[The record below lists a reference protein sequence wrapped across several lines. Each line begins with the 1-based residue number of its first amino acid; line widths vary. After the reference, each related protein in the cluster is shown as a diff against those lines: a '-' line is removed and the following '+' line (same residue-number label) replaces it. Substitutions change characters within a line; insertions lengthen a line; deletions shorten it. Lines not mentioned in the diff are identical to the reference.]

1 MRLNFISIVFCGV
14 LLAWASDVSGQD
26 VNEVEALNNQVL
38 QLHQQGQYKE
48 ALALA
53 VKALKLSE
61 DTLGPEDPETATCLN
76 DLGGM
81 YQSLGDYTNAET
93 MFERGLAIREKVL
106 GPEHQYTA
114 RNLMNLGSVYM
125 QMGKYTNAE
134 PLLLRALTIN
144 QKVLGSE
151 TMATATSLAHLGVL
165 YQDMGDY
172 AKAESYDEQ
181 ALAINQKVLGPEHP
195 NTASALI
202 NLAAMLINMGE
213 YAKAEPLLQ
222 QALAIREKVLG
233 LEHPSTGQSLQALG
247 SLYSQ
252 MGDYAKSESFYQ
264 RALAVQEKNPGPEH
278 PDTAI
283 TLGNLGMLY
292 MNMGDYDK
300 ALPLYLRALKIQEKV
315 FGPEHPALANTL
327 AKLAELYEKTGN
339 FAQADLM
346 DQRALGI
353 DERTLGPDHPET
365 AIAMLNLGA
374 LYGRMGNL
382 PKAESLSKRALEIE
396 EKVLGPEH
404 TYVKSCLNNL
414 AAVYGKMGEYTNAE
428 PLYLRALDIEDR
440 LLTPEDPDRAN
451 LLANLATLY
460 FDLQKTNESLE
471 FADKAEQVRLGML
484 DNILSFTSEQ
494 ERLNYETQI
503 DPYILF
509 ASLNDAPRVALA
521 ILRHKGVVLDS
532 LLEDRIVAEASQNP
546 EDRALI
552 EQLGPAKQQLTQLL
566 MTVPKDLKPET
577 LKSRAEMR
585 DKLLRQVEQLEGA
598 LAQKVAGFGHARRAL
613 TVTVE
618 EVQKAIPP
626 QTALVEFIRYHHYL
640 GRQQWE
646 DRYGAAILASN
657 GEPKW
662 VCLGAAA
669 AIEKN
674 VIICQH
680 SVREK
685 EGKDEALLSTA
696 LHGLYKQVWEPLA
709 SVLPAAGK
717 TIVISPDASLNF
729 ISFATLLTLDN
740 KFLAEKSSIR
750 YIASGRD
757 LLREPV
763 QSSSQD
769 MVVFAAPDYVAGGE
783 INWPQSGV
791 QLLPLPYFAKNAA
804 ALEAE
809 VKKWNWPIQI
819 YSGAEASEVQLR
831 AIHSPRIL
839 HFSTHGFF
847 LPETMGGP
855 ARFSFLGLVIDSKGS
870 QQQVI
875 LKNPMYRSGIALAG
889 AQVTLDAWKRGETPP
904 TDSDGILTAEEVGDL
919 DLHGTWL
926 VVLSACD
933 TGIGTPRSGEGV
945 MGLRRGFV
953 QAGAQ
958 NLLMTLW
965 PVFDVPS
972 GELMLDFYSALHQN
986 NNPSE
991 ALAKVQ
997 RDWLVKLRSK
1007 YGLLPAVVMAG
1018 AFIVNSQ
1025 GPIQ

>member
-1 MRLNFISIVFCGV
+1 
-14 LLAWASDVSGQD
+14 LAWASDVSGQD
-26 VNEVEALNNQVL
+26 VKEVEALNNQVL
-38 QLHQQGQYKE
+38 QLHQQGQYAQ

-53 VKALKLSE
+53 VKALKLSK
-61 DTLGPEDPETATCLN
+61 DTLGPEHPETATCLN

-93 MFERGLAIREKVL
+93 MFERGLVIREKVL
-106 GPEHQYTA
+106 GPEHQFTA
-114 RNLMNLGSVYM
+114 RNLINLGSLYRD
-125 QMGKYTNAE
+125 MGKYTKAE

-144 QKVLGSE
+144 QKVLGLES
-151 TMATATSLAHLGVL
+151 MATATSMSNLGLL

-181 ALAINQKVLGPEHP
+181 SLAISQKVLGPEHP
-195 NTASALI
+195 RTITALN
-202 NLAAMLINMGE
+202 NLAVIHIYMGE
-213 YAKAEPLLQ
+213 YVKAEPLLQ
-222 QALAIREKVLG
+222 QVLAIHEKVLG
-233 LEHPSTGQSLQALG
+233 PEHPETGRTLQALG
-247 SLYSQ
+247 ALYYD

-264 RALAVQEKNPGPEH
+264 RALSVQEKNPGPEH

-283 TLGNLGMLY
+283 TLDGLGLLY

-300 ALPLYLRALKIQEKV
+300 AVTLCLRALKIQEKV
-315 FGPEHPALANTL
+315 FGSEHPALANTL
-327 AKLAELYEKTGN
+327 GNLAALYQKTGN
-339 FAQADLM
+339 FAQAELM
-346 DQRALGI
+346 DQRVLKI
-353 DERTLGPDHPET
+353 DEKSLGPDHPFT
-365 AIAMLNLGA
+365 AIAILNLGA
-374 LYGRMGNL
+374 LYEQMGDL
-382 PKAESLSKRALEIE
+382 PKAESFDKRALAIQ
-396 EKVLGPEH
+396 EKVLEPEH
-404 TYVKSCLNNL
+404 PDLSASFNNL
-414 AAVYGKMGEYTNAE
+414 ASVYSKMGEYTNAE
-428 PLYLRALDIEDR
+428 PLLLHVLDMENR
-440 LLTPEDPDRAN
+440 VLTPDNPKRKMY
-451 LLANLATLY
+451 LANLATTY

-471 FADKAEQVRLGML
+471 FADKAEQSSLGML
-484 DNILSFTSEQ
+484 NNILSFTSEQ
-494 ERLNYETQI
+494 ERLNYEVQN

-532 LLEDRIVAEASQNP
+532 LLEDRIVAAASQNP

-566 MTVPKDLKPET
+566 MTVPKDSKMET
-577 LKSRAEMR
+577 LKSRAETR
-585 DKLLRQVEQLEGA
+585 DKLSRQVEQLEGA

-613 TVTVE
+613 TVTVDQ
-618 EVQKAIPP
+618 VQKAIPP

-646 DRYGAAILASN
+646 DRYGAVILAAK

-674 VIICQH
+674 VLLCQQ
-680 SVREK
+680 SVRDK
-685 EGKDEALLSTA
+685 ERKDEALLSTA
-696 LHGLYKQVWEPLA
+696 LHNLYDHVWEPIQT
-709 SVLPAAGK
+709 VLSADAK

-729 ISFATLLTLDN
+729 VSFATLLSPDN
-740 KFLAEKSSIR
+740 KFLAEKYSIR
-750 YIASGRD
+750 YVASGRD

-763 QSSSQD
+763 KSSSQD
-769 MVVFAAPDYVAGGE
+769 MVIFAAPDYVAGGE
-783 INWPQSGV
+783 TNWLQTGV

-804 ALEAE
+804 DLEAE
-809 VKKWNWPIQI
+809 AKPWNWSVRI
-819 YSGAEASEVQLR
+819 YSGAEATETQLR

-847 LPETMGGP
+847 FPETMGGP
-855 ARFSFLGLVIDSKGS
+855 ARFSFLGFMTDSKGL
-870 QQQVI
+870 QQQVT
-875 LKNPMYRSGIALAG
+875 LKNPMYRSGVALAG
-889 AQVTLDAWKRGETPP
+889 AQVTLDAWKHGETPP
-904 TDSDGILTAEEVGDL
+904 TDSDGILTAEEVGSL

-933 TGIGTPRSGEGV
+933 TGIGQSRTGEGV
-945 MGLRRGFV
+945 MGLRRGFI
-953 QAGAQ
+953 QAGAH

-986 NNPSE
+986 NNPPE
-991 ALAKVQ
+991 ALATVQ
-997 RDWLVKLRSK
+997 RDWLVKLRQK
-1007 YGLLPAVVMAG
+1007 NGLLPAVVMAG

-1025 GPIQ
+1025 GQSSN